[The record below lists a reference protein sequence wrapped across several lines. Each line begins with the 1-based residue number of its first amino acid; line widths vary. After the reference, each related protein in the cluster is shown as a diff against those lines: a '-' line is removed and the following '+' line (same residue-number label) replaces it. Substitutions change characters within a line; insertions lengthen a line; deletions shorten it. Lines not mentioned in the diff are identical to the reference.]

1 MAHQL
6 RSRLEPHGRPC
17 RASAGQA
24 EERRLQRSDHHG
36 SQRGLLSRP
45 HRCRNG
51 TGKMSP
57 GLDPRVIDSMRE
69 IGGDALLRR
78 MLRVFLVTSSEAM
91 QRIDAALSQSLPERI
106 QVAAHHLYA
115 SAAQLRLADLAD
127 IAENL
132 EKAARAN
139 DISAAQGFAEALRRA
154 LTVARADLGLVLD
167 ALPKAPRVAVI
178 EDSEDMRILLHL
190 LSESHF
196 DVTAYSNATSAIAD
210 LQRFP
215 PDLMLIDV
223 CLPDVNGIDVLHA
236 VRSDPL
242 LKGIPA
248 VALTALTPPEGESY
262 VDRGFD
268 LHIPKP
274 ILDSD
279 AMIQSLN
286 MLLKSKSA

>member
-1 MAHQL
+1 M
-6 RSRLEPHGRPC
+6 SR
-17 RASAGQA
+17 
-24 EERRLQRSDHHG
+24 
-36 SQRGLLSRP
+36 
-45 HRCRNG
+45 
-51 TGKMSP
+51 
-57 GLDPRVIDSMRE
+57 GLDPRVIESMRD

-78 MLRVFLVTSSEAM
+78 MLRVFLVTSTEAM
-91 QRIDAALSQSLPERI
+91 QRIDAALSQGLGDRI

-115 SAAQLRLADLAD
+115 SAAQLRLSDLAD

-139 DISAAQGFAEALRRA
+139 DIPAAQGFAEALRRA
-154 LTVARADLGLVLD
+154 LTIARSALGLVLD

-190 LSESHF
+190 LLESHF

-223 CLPDVNGIDVLHA
+223 CLPDVNGIDVLQA

-242 LKGIPA
+242 LSAIPA

-286 MLLKSKSA
+286 ALLKSKSA

>member
-1 MAHQL
+1 M
-6 RSRLEPHGRPC
+6 SR
-17 RASAGQA
+17 
-24 EERRLQRSDHHG
+24 
-36 SQRGLLSRP
+36 
-45 HRCRNG
+45 
-51 TGKMSP
+51 
-57 GLDPRVIDSMRE
+57 GLDPRVIESMRE

-91 QRIDAALSQSLPERI
+91 QRIDAALSQGLSDRI

-115 SAAQLRLADLAD
+115 SAAQLRLSDLAD

-139 DISAAQGFAEALRRA
+139 DIPAAQGFAEALRRA
-154 LTVARADLGLVLD
+154 LTIARADLGLVLD

-190 LSESHF
+190 LLESHF

-223 CLPDVNGIDVLHA
+223 CLPDVNGIDVLQA

-242 LKGIPA
+242 LSGIPA

-262 VDRGFD
+262 ADRGFD

-286 MLLKSKSA
+286 ALLKSKPA